1 MIDVTIWGS
10 RGSIP
15 VSGSQFFRHGGATTS
30 IEVSLPNATGETPKH
45 VLFDCGTGLTEL
57 GKAWGERAPEALI
70 LQTHVHW
77 DHIQGF
83 PFFRPLFHPKGD
95 FHLWAVPR
103 DGVLFQQVLSQQ
115 MSRPAF
121 PVGLDILPS
130 QLRFNDLPEEGTAT
144 LGDLQVTWSE
154 MWHPSGSSAYRI
166 EHHGASVVFTGD
178 VELQQDEGCKDR
190 LTKLA
195 TNADLMIMDA
205 QYFPEEYPSRRGFGH
220 STPADAI
227 ELAVAAGVKHLL
239 MTHHD
244 PSHDDQRLD
253 EKLALARQI
262 ANGRILV
269 DNAHDR
275 LQLSIPTHQEKLA
288 CA

>member
-1 MIDVTIWGS
+1 
-10 RGSIP
+10 
-15 VSGSQFFRHGGATTS
+15 
-30 IEVSLPNATGETPKH
+30 
-45 VLFDCGTGLTEL
+45 
-57 GKAWGERAPEALI
+57 
-70 LQTHVHW
+70 
-77 DHIQGF
+77 
-83 PFFRPLFHPKGD
+83 
-95 FHLWAVPR
+95 
-103 DGVLFQQVLSQQ
+103 
-115 MSRPAF
+115 
-121 PVGLDILPS
+121 
-130 QLRFNDLPEEGTAT
+130 
-144 LGDLQVTWSE
+144 
-154 MWHPSGSSAYRI
+154 
-166 EHHGASVVFTGD
+166 
-178 VELQQDEGCKDR
+178 LQQDEGCKER

-195 TNADLMIMDA
+195 ANADLMIMDA

-239 MTHHD
+239 LTHHD